1 MSGYIDVGDGCWRRI
16 LTGVGEKFEMLATV
30 LAVFVTNI
38 PYLLALTSG
47 TNIHKISSVSKLCH
61 QCPKIVTDI
70 KSSTFTCQYLCSG
83 PGKEDGILSI
93 NLTVHFH
100 QDCRSSIFG
109 KLKLSFRE
117 NFVLLPDQIQFL
129 NPIMVLILIPC
140 FNYILY
146 PLFAKAGFQ
155 NRAISLVHF
164 PMF

>member
-1 MSGYIDVGDGCWRRI
+1 MLVTDVGDGYWRVLARNLRCWRQ
-16 LTGVGEKFEMLATV
+16 FWP
-30 LAVFVTNI
+30 FSS

-47 TNIHKISSVSKLCH
+47 TNIHKISSVSKLCN
-61 QCPKIVTDI
+61 QCPKIVTD
-70 KSSTFTCQYLCSG
+70 TNDR
-83 PGKEDGILSI
+83 PLSQM
-93 NLTVHFH
+93 TVHFH

-155 NRAISLVHF
+155 NRATFYLQLSCAHLSCAF
-164 PMF
+164 FEN